1 MRRLTEWLTRKWDRR
16 PHSSL
21 AQDYQVT
28 FSTEH
33 GRRVLTHL
41 LDAVYCQVYEGCDPI
56 EAAMHNGRRSLVQE
70 ILENID
76 VAESPEKYRVRTE
89 EGA

>member
-1 MRRLTEWLTRKWDRR
+1 MRRFAAWLALKWTRTPQDG
-16 PHSSL
+16 L

-28 FSTEH
+28 FSTEQ

-41 LDAVYCQVYEGCDPI
+41 LDAVYCTVYEGTDPVA
-56 EAAMHNGRRSLVQE
+56 AAMHNGRRSLVQE

-76 VAESPEKYRVRTE
+76 LAESPEKYRVRTE
-89 EGA
+89 E